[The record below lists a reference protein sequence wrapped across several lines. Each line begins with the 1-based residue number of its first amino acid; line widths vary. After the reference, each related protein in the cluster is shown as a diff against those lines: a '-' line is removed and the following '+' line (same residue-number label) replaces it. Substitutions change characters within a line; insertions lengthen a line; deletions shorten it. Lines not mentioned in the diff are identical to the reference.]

1 MSEEI
6 QTYLGQDWE
15 SVQEGIRACL
25 GTDISLLN
33 AINSGLL
40 EHPGKQ
46 LRPMLALLM
55 ARACSPQGRTCR
67 DSIRFAIASELLHNA
82 TLLHDDV
89 ADESDQRR
97 GYPTVRALIG
107 PSASVLVG
115 DFWLVRAVRSILD
128 AEQGQNMA
136 ISLFSKTLSDLAEG
150 EMLQLQKADSGDTVL
165 GDYLDIIYRKTASL
179 FVSTMTL
186 AAVSVGASEEM
197 KDAAAGYGRFLGL
210 AFQMRDDIFDYM
222 PAAEIGKP
230 VGIDIVER
238 KITLPLLCALDNV
251 GEDERKRIRGMIVNM
266 SPERR
271 EEIMAFVRDNG
282 GLEGAQTVLDEYTA
296 KAVAA
301 LSALPAS
308 RDRDILEKL
317 ALGLSKRIN

>member
-1 MSEEI
+1 MPEEI
-6 QTYLGQDWE
+6 QAYLGQDWE

-33 AINSGLL
+33 SINSGLL

-55 ARACSPQGRTCR
+55 ARACSPQGRANR
-67 DSIRFAIASELLHNA
+67 DSIRFAVASELLHNA

-97 GYPTVRALIG
+97 GNPTVRALIG

-115 DFWLVRAVRSILD
+115 DFWLVRAVMAILE
-128 AEQGQNMA
+128 AGLGQNMA

-150 EMLQLQKADSGDTVL
+150 EMLQLQKAASGDTL
-165 GDYLDIIYRKTASL
+165 LEDYLDIIYRKTASL

-186 AAVSVGASEEM
+186 AAVSVGASEEIVET
-197 KDAAAGYGRFLGL
+197 AADYGRCLGL

-230 VGIDIVER
+230 VGADIMER

-251 GEDERKRIRGMIVNM
+251 EEDERKNIREKITAITPKNRDTVM
-266 SPERR
+266 E
-271 EEIMAFVRDNG
+271 FVRKNG
-282 GLEGAQTVLDEYTA
+282 GIEGAQTVLEKYTA
-296 KAVAA
+296 DAVAA
-301 LSALPAS
+301 LSVLPES

-317 ALGLSKRIN
+317 SLGLSRRIK